1 VLLSTKFDQYIATG
15 DSTVAGSNI
24 LLTDHFEGF
33 DSAYQNPILIDLNK
47 NPHTVYTEYLFD
59 DRIKSVYKNLKFQFD
74 YKVYYKENSLY
85 SFSEIE
91 LDPPNFDNFVC
102 SFNGTEHISRQFLTS
117 ALYNQGWFN
126 TDYCT
131 KNFIT
136 NKDTVD
142 GNVSSYCTPEEEATY
157 RNVIVTED
165 DAFYK
170 QKNDFEYN
178 RYDHQNNLRI
188 LSKKISRSFVN
199 IVSETLANSYYPFVT
214 EKFLYSIV
222 SNGLF
227 VTYGQ
232 PGWHSHISQYYGF
245 RLYNKIFDYSF
256 DTIQNP
262 IIRLVEL
269 LNMLNKFST
278 LSSSDWHDL
287 FLLEKDTIDYNRD
300 HWISGQALKLLEQYE
315 QNNS

>member
-1 VLLSTKFDQYIATG
+1 MLLSTKFDQYITTG
-15 DSTVAGSNI
+15 DPTVAGSSI

-33 DSAYQNPILIDLNK
+33 DSAYQNPTLIDLNR

-59 DRIKSVYKNLKFQFD
+59 NRIKSVYTNLNFRFD
-74 YKVYYKENSLY
+74 YKTYYKENSFY
-85 SFSEIE
+85 SFSKID
-91 LDPPNFDNFVC
+91 LDTPIFDNFVC

-117 ALYNQGWFN
+117 ALYNRGWFN

-136 NKDTVD
+136 NKNTVD
-142 GNVSSYCTPEEEATY
+142 GNLGSYCTPEEESRY

-170 QKNDFEYN
+170 QKNNFDYN
-178 RYDHQNNLRI
+178 RYNHQNNLNV
-188 LSKKISRSFVN
+188 LSKKITGSFVN
-199 IVSETLANSYYPFVT
+199 VVSETLGNSYYPFIT

-222 SNGLF
+222 AKGLF
-227 VTYGQ
+227 ITYGQ
-232 PGWHSHISQYYGF
+232 PTWHRHLEQYYGF
-245 RLYNKIFDYSF
+245 RLYNKIFDYRF

-262 IIRLVEL
+262 VERLVEL

-287 FLLEKDTIDYNRD
+287 YLLEKDTIDYNYD
-300 HWISGQALKLLEQYE
+300 HWISGRALELLKQYE